1 MTDARAI
8 GVEDVLPQLAVL
20 STSVVAFG
28 WAVAHARRR
37 LARGL
42 PLVEPRE
49 HRAVI
54 WEAGDVA
61 LVVVGYVLVATLMG
75 KVVPP
80 SAPLADRLLANLV
93 LSLGMTLAAC
103 SWLLFRGATWSELG
117 FVGGHWREDLRT
129 ALGGLALVVFPL
141 LMLAAALNA
150 VVRYRHPIVDFLD
163 GQRDVAAVVLVVVS
177 AVVAAPLAEEFF
189 FRRVLQGWLEKQ
201 LDDDF
206 APVLISSLAFAAAHA
221 GHGLAFV
228 PLFPLALVL
237 GGIARATGS
246 IVPCILLHALFNGV
260 SVVLLLAQPTGG
272 TPPAG

>member
-1 MTDARAI
+1 MADAGAI
-8 GVEDVLPQLAVL
+8 GIEDVLPQLAVL
-20 STSVVAFG
+20 SASVVAFG

-37 LARGL
+37 LAQGV

-49 HRAVI
+49 HEPVI
-54 WEAGDVA
+54 WQGGDVA
-61 LVVVGYVLVATLMG
+61 LVMVGYVLVATLMG
-75 KVVPP
+75 KVVP
-80 SAPLADRLLANLV
+80 STAPLADRLMANLV
-93 LSLGMTLAAC
+93 LSLGMTLATCA
-103 SWLLFRGATWSELG
+103 WLLFRGATWSELG

-129 ALGGLALVVFPL
+129 AVGGLALVVFPL

-163 GQRDVAAVVLVVVS
+163 GQRGAAAVVLVVVS
-177 AVVAAPLAEEFF
+177 AVVVAPLAEELF

-201 LDDDF
+201 LEDEL

-221 GHGLAFV
+221 DHGLAFL

-246 IVPCILLHALFNGV
+246 IVPCILLHGLFNAV

-272 TPPAG
+272 MPPAG